1 MKTFL
6 IQESATGQLDFL
18 PPAMQWA
25 NYPDA
30 GNDSGPTAIP
40 TELFYMD
47 IADVSDFNIKIVNAL
62 HYIGVTKVHE
72 LARLC
77 RRDLQKAV
85 GIGKKARDTI
95 NGFLVQH
102 QLARFSD
109 LV

>member
-6 IQESATGQLDFL
+6 TQESGTVQLDFL

-30 GNDSGPTAIP
+30 GNEKPAAIP

-47 IADVSDFNIKIVNAL
+47 IADVTDFNSKIVNAL

-77 RRDLQKAV
+77 RRDLQKAE

-95 NGFLVQH
+95 NGFLIQH
-102 QLARFSD
+102 QLAGFSD
-109 LV
+109 RV

>member
-18 PPAMQWA
+18 PPAMQ
-25 NYPDA
+25 
-30 GNDSGPTAIP
+30 
-40 TELFYMD
+40 LFYMD